1 MQNSGVHKSMM
12 PLKEEPKRQNVKNQA
27 KVRPDDVFLNTH
39 DHGDTAQV
47 CGAVLCSNTSDLTD
61 SRSQTP
67 HRARALSDHY
77 YKPPTGKGIPA
88 SERDLG
94 DRSPSHELY
103 EEPTTTHTGLDGG
116 RLADIVVRLQRV
128 NFL

>member
-1 MQNSGVHKSMM
+1 MQNSAHKSMM

-27 KVRPDDVFLNTH
+27 EVRPDDVFLNTH

-47 CGAVLCSNTSDLTD
+47 CGTVLCSNTSDVTD
-61 SRSQTP
+61 SRPQTL

-77 YKPPTGKGIPA
+77 YKPPTGIGA
-88 SERDLG
+88 SALEGNQL

-103 EEPTTTHTGLDGG
+103 EEPTTTL
-116 RLADIVVRLQRV
+116 RM
-128 NFL
+128 

>member
-1 MQNSGVHKSMM
+1 MQNSAHKSMM
-12 PLKEEPKRQNVKNQA
+12 PLKEEPKRQYVKNQA
-27 KVRPDDVFLNTH
+27 EVRPDDVFLNTH

-47 CGAVLCSNTSDLTD
+47 CGAVLCSNTSDVTD
-61 SRSQTP
+61 SRPQTL

-94 DRSPSHELY
+94 DRSPSHKIAES
-103 EEPTTTHTGLDGG
+103 PTTTHACA
-116 RLADIVVRLQRV
+116 RSARER
-128 NFL
+128 